1 MHVSAEKKMPAPQDI
16 TVLLILVVLAVL
28 YIQLGEQQSPPRRR
42 SQGPSPTTPAAT
54 GMSGLLARVKWSTIT
69 RMLHWKAEMSKLD
82 AILDTVTAPPTDS
95 APTVPP

>member
-1 MHVSAEKKMPAPQDI
+1 
-16 TVLLILVVLAVL
+16 
-28 YIQLGEQQSPPRRR
+28 
-42 SQGPSPTTPAAT
+42 
-54 GMSGLLARVKWSTIT
+54 MSGLLARVKWSTIT